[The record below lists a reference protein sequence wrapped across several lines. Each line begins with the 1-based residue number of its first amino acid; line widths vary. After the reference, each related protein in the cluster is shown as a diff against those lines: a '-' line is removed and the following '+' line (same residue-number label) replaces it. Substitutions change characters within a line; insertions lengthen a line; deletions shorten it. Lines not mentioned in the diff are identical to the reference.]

1 MEVLGAVAATGQ
13 LIGTGFAILDA
24 IDQLRDFLKHAPD
37 RCQGWRCQLDALSGT
52 ICDIRQNSQLQTYQV
67 KRIIEDI
74 APKISTLTK
83 LCAHYAP
90 EPQPKSRLYK
100 RLSKALSAKGI
111 ERRILQS
118 FQSLEQDKT
127 TLILSISTIHGPKG
141 EEMAS
146 DQTRA
151 NGRSLCREAT
161 NHSEQKIHPKKDEEH
176 SPIASK
182 QKTMSARPGI
192 NFANIDIN
200 NSLLGVTQSVESG
213 GPITFMGAKS
223 LNGIGGVHDREVVLA
238 ALERYHAAS
247 SSVPSTQPSPGSHGH
262 YGISSHRGHVGSSQ
276 TYRRR

>member
-1 MEVLGAVAATGQ
+1 MRYPSILRYKAISHYYKEPPASLSSDFPLRTSSGSAVSAAKMEVLGAVAATGQ

-151 NGRSLCREAT
+151 NGRSLCRGT
-161 NHSEQKIHPKKDEEH
+161 YYP
-176 SPIASK
+176 
-182 QKTMSARPGI
+182 T
-192 NFANIDIN
+192 
-200 NSLLGVTQSVESG
+200 L
-213 GPITFMGAKS
+213 
-223 LNGIGGVHDREVVLA
+223 
-238 ALERYHAAS
+238 
-247 SSVPSTQPSPGSHGH
+247 ST
-262 YGISSHRGHVGSSQ
+262 
-276 TYRRR
+276 